1 MAWSGVSLQM
11 LLWSSSLKIENMD
24 RLRYL
29 MIIPLTKLIDVV
41 KKFSRRL
48 VRFINAQGKMTGSEQ
63 SSVRIRG
70 SLVGFS
76 VYRSIV

>member
-1 MAWSGVSLQM
+1 
-11 LLWSSSLKIENMD
+11 
-24 RLRYL
+24 